1 MLRPPTR
8 SFYLAFRS
16 TSSAMRNLHDAGNAS
31 SAGSNSSHG
40 RNPSHNHQP
49 GSAASHRHSEPKHNY
64 HRNPNHSA
72 NPDAPPP
79 LILTLR
85 LSPDLAHTLTALR
98 TRYFPPQQNHL
109 PAHLTLFHAIPA
121 DKYQDLV
128 REVEDVAHS
137 LQPFGVVL
145 QHPFL
150 LGGRAN
156 PKGVGLELAAPP
168 QLRNLH
174 AHIQHAP
181 KLNPYLT
188 QQDRQ
193 PIRPHITIQNKVGPE
208 EARRCFEEVRGGW
221 RDIGGEG
228 QGLDLWEYMGGPWVW
243 KGFVGFGGGK
253 GVESDAGPPE

>member
-1 MLRPPTR
+1 
-8 SFYLAFRS
+8 
-16 TSSAMRNLHDAGNAS
+16 MRNLHDARNTSDAET
-31 SAGSNSSHG
+31 GSNSNHG
-40 RNPSHNHQP
+40 RRNPMASHNHQA
-49 GSAASHRHSEPKHNY
+49 GSAASHHQRHNNNY
-64 HRNPNHSA
+64 HPNPNHGT

-98 TRYFPPQQNHL
+98 TRYFPPRRNHL

-121 DKYQDLV
+121 EKYEDLV
-128 REVEDVAHS
+128 REVEDVARS
-137 LQPFGVVL
+137 LRPFGVVL
-145 QHPFL
+145 KHPFL

-181 KLNPYLT
+181 SLGPYLT

-208 EARRCFEEVRGGW
+208 EAQRCFEEVGGGW

-228 QGLDLWEYMGGPWVW
+228 EGLDLWEYMGGPWVW

-253 GVESDAGPPE
+253 GVESDGGPPE